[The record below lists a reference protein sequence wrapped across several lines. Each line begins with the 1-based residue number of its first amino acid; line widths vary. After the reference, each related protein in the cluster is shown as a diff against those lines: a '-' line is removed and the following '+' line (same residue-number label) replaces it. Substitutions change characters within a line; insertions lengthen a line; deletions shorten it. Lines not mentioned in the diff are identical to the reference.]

1 MNKKRNKLNWFLLI
15 LFLLLLFILR
25 LASVVQPRFVS
36 GTKIRVTGVLHQE
49 PKRIGGLQKFTL
61 AGIKITIWKYPE
73 FHYGDRL
80 VITGIV
86 KNNTLEFPEISKGES
101 KRQGLAWIYELRR
114 KIEEVYRRSLPEP
127 QASLLSGIV
136 LGTKS
141 GMPDDFY
148 DSLRKTGTLH
158 VVVASGMNV
167 SILAG
172 TLVSFLLLFISRRL
186 AVILSFILIWFY
198 VVLAGAEAPVIRA
211 GIMGTLAFLAQ
222 GLGREEDAWRGLG
235 LAAVIL
241 LFLNP
246 QNLFDL
252 GFQLSFAATF
262 GILLQSNKLC
272 LFFGPGFS
280 RLLQRLPRQIRSDF
294 SQTLGAQIVTLP
306 IIILNFGYYSVFS
319 PLVNLLVVPILPW
332 IMRLGLL
339 VAVGGQIFAWLTL
352 PLLTYFVW
360 IVKLFS

>member
-1 MNKKRNKLNWFLLI
+1 MR
-15 LFLLLLFILR
+15 
-25 LASVVQPRFVS
+25 
-36 GTKIRVTGVLHQE
+36 QE
-49 PKRIGGLQKFTL
+49 PKISGGLQKFSL
-61 AGIKITIWKYPE
+61 VGIEIKTWKYPE
-73 FHYGDRL
+73 YHYGDKL
-80 VITGIV
+80 KVMGIV
-86 KNNTLEFPEISKGES
+86 KENSLEFPEIREKETEKDKGI
-101 KRQGLAWIYELRR
+101 LFWIHNLRTRIEKTYR
-114 KIEEVYRRSLPEP
+114 KTLPEP
-127 QASLLSGIV
+127 QASLLAGIV
-136 LGTKS
+136 LGSKS
-141 GMPDDFY
+141 GIPKDFY
-148 DSLRKTGTLH
+148 ESLRQTGTLH

-172 TLVSFLLLFISRRL
+172 TLVSFLLLFISRRK

-262 GILLQSNKLC
+262 GIL
-272 LFFGPGFS
+272 FFGPVFS
-280 RLLQRLPRQIRSDF
+280 RLFSRLPKQIRSDI

-306 IIILNFGYYSVFS
+306 IIILNFGYYSIFS
-319 PLVNLLVVPILPW
+319 PLVNLLVVPTLPW

-352 PLLTYFVW
+352 PFLTYFVW